1 MRTRLGMAGLA
12 TLAALWSGVAVS
24 AEIPKSAE
32 VQESGKLAI
41 ANTLDYAPF
50 EYLDAEGK
58 QAGII
63 VEMAGEVA
71 KLVGAELDIQR
82 TPFPS
87 MIPGLA
93 AGRFKIAW
101 ETFSANARTPGT
113 GRFRHVPEGRRRG
126 IDHRRKR
133 RTASAASRRFAASAS
148 AFRPAARSDFLV
160 DKLSKECTD
169 KGQAAIEKSVF
180 NSSTDIVQAVL
191 SDRVDAR
198 MDDATASSYFEV
210 TSKGQ
215 LVVLPTLYDVA
226 PLGMAIAKNDK
237 ATADMMVAALAELFS
252 NGTYQAVLDKYG
264 MGAYAIKE
272 PYFVD
277 SMDRCGRLNDGGA
290 RRPDRAPSADVSG
303 EAVDELAARTE
314 PDPAGGRSAC

>member
-1 MRTRLGMAGLA
+1 MTKHLSQLAGLG
-12 TLAALWSGVAVS
+12 LASVVAAWSAAAVAADV
-24 AEIPKSAE
+24 PKSPE
-32 VQESGKLAI
+32 VEQSGSLAV

-50 EYLDAEGK
+50 EYIDADGK
-58 QAGII
+58 QTGII
-63 VEMAGEVA
+63 IELAGEVA
-71 KLVGAELDIQR
+71 KLMGVKLDVQR

-101 ETFSANARTPGT
+101 ETFSAN
-113 GRFRHVPEGRRRG
+113 PERLAQVDFVMFIKAG
-126 IDHRRKR
+126 I
-133 RTASAASRRFAASAS
+133 AASTSPEKKDSFTGDMPLCGKRIGVSAGT
-148 AFRPAARSDFLV
+148 ASDFLV

-169 KGQAAIEKSVF
+169 KGQPAIEKSVF

-237 ATADMMVAALAELFS
+237 ATADMMVAALAELFK

-272 PYFVD
+272 PYFVG
-277 SMDRCGRLNDGGA
+277 SMDAL
-290 RRPDRAPSADVSG
+290 RAD
-303 EAVDELAARTE
+303 
-314 PDPAGGRSAC
+314 

>member
-101 ETFSANARTPGT
+101 ETFSATPERLEQVDFVMFLKAG
-113 GRFRHVPEGRRRG
+113 V
-126 IDHRRKR
+126 
-133 RTASAASRRFAASAS
+133 AASTSPEKRDSFSGELPLCGKRVGVSAGS
-148 AFRPAARSDFLV
+148 ASDFLV
-160 DKLSKECTD
+160 DKLGKECTD
-169 KGQAAIEKSVF
+169 NGQAAIEKSVF

-210 TSKGQ
+210 TSNGQ

-237 ATADMMVAALAELFS
+237 GTADMMVAALAELFS

-272 PYFVD
+272 PYFVG
-277 SMDRCGRLNDGGA
+277 SMDML
-290 RRPDRAPSADVSG
+290 RAD
-303 EAVDELAARTE
+303 
-314 PDPAGGRSAC
+314 

>member
-1 MRTRLGMAGLA
+1 MNAYLRTASLALAISTMAWGGVSRA
-12 TLAALWSGVAVS
+12 AEVAKSTDVKQSGTLAV
-24 AEIPKSAE
+24 
-32 VQESGKLAI
+32 

-50 EYLDAEGK
+50 EYLDADGK
-58 QAGII
+58 QTGII
-63 VEMAGEVA
+63 IELAGEVA
-71 KLVGAELDIQR
+71 KLVDAKLDVQR

-101 ETFSANARTPGT
+101 ETFSATPERLKQVDFVMFLKAGLAVST
-113 GRFRHVPEGRRRG
+113 SPDKKASFSGDTPLCG
-126 IDHRRKR
+126 KR
-133 RTASAASRRFAASAS
+133 IGVSAGSA
-148 AFRPAARSDFLV
+148 SDFLV
-160 DKLSKECTD
+160 DKLGKECTD

-215 LVVLPTLYDVA
+215 LVVLPTLYEVA
-226 PLGMAIAKNDK
+226 PLGMAIAKDDK
-237 ATADMMVAALAELFS
+237 ETADMMVGALAELFK
-252 NGTYQAVLDKYG
+252 NGTYKAILDKYG

-272 PYFVD
+272 PYFVGT
-277 SMDRCGRLNDGGA
+277 MNAL
-290 RRPDRAPSADVSG
+290 RA
-303 EAVDELAARTE
+303 E
-314 PDPAGGRSAC
+314 

>member
-1 MRTRLGMAGLA
+1 MNAYLRMTGLA
-12 TLAALWSGVAVS
+12 LAISTMAWGGVSRAAEVAKSTEVKQSGTLAV
-24 AEIPKSAE
+24 
-32 VQESGKLAI
+32 

-50 EYLDAEGK
+50 EYLDADGK
-58 QAGII
+58 QTGII
-63 VEMAGEVA
+63 IELAGEVA
-71 KLVGAELDIQR
+71 KLVDAKLDVQR

-101 ETFSANARTPGT
+101 ETFSATPERLKQVDFVMFLKAGLAVST
-113 GRFRHVPEGRRRG
+113 SPDKKASFSGDTPLCG
-126 IDHRRKR
+126 KR
-133 RTASAASRRFAASAS
+133 IGVSAGSA
-148 AFRPAARSDFLV
+148 SDFLV

-198 MDDATASSYFEV
+198 MDDATASSYFEL

-226 PLGMAIAKNDK
+226 PLGMAIAKDDK
-237 ATADMMVAALAELFS
+237 ETADMMVAALAELFK
-252 NGTYQAVLDKYG
+252 NGTYKAILDRYG

-272 PYFVD
+272 PYFVGT
-277 SMDRCGRLNDGGA
+277 MDAL
-290 RRPDRAPSADVSG
+290 RA
-303 EAVDELAARTE
+303 E
-314 PDPAGGRSAC
+314 

>member
-1 MRTRLGMAGLA
+1 MKSYLKIAGLGLGA
-12 TLAALWSGVAVS
+12 LIAAWTSSAIAADVKPSPDVAS
-24 AEIPKSAE
+24 
-32 VQESGKLAI
+32 SGKLSI

-58 QAGII
+58 QTGII
-63 VEMAGEVA
+63 IELAGEVA
-71 KLVGAELDIQR
+71 KLVGAELDVQR

-101 ETFSANARTPGT
+101 ETFSANPDRLKQVDFVMFIKA
-113 GRFRHVPEGRRRG
+113 G
-126 IDHRRKR
+126 I
-133 RTASAASRRFAASAS
+133 AASTSPEKKDSFTGDMPLCGKRIGVSAGS
-148 AFRPAARSDFLV
+148 ASDFLV

-169 KGQAAIEKSVF
+169 KGQAEITKSVF

-198 MDDATASSYFEV
+198 MDDATSSSYFEV

-215 LVVLPTLYDVA
+215 LVVLPTLYDIA
-226 PLGMAIAKNDK
+226 PLGLAVAKDDP
-237 ATADMMVAALAELFS
+237 ATSDMMVAALAELFK
-252 NGTYQAVLDKYG
+252 NGKYQEILNKYG

-272 PYFVD
+272 PYFVN
-277 SMDRCGRLNDGGA
+277 SMDSL
-290 RRPDRAPSADVSG
+290 RAD
-303 EAVDELAARTE
+303 
-314 PDPAGGRSAC
+314 

>member
-1 MRTRLGMAGLA
+1 MEMRKNFLQIAGFGLA
-12 TLAALWSGVAVS
+12 AMAAVWGTTAVAGEVAKSPEVQQTGTLAV
-24 AEIPKSAE
+24 
-32 VQESGKLAI
+32 

-58 QAGII
+58 QTGII
-63 VEMAGEVA
+63 IELAGEVA
-71 KLVGAELDIQR
+71 KLLDAKLDVQR

-101 ETFSANARTPGT
+101 ETFSANPDRLGQVDFVMFLKA
-113 GRFRHVPEGRRRG
+113 G
-126 IDHRRKR
+126 I
-133 RTASAASRRFAASAS
+133 AASTTPDKKDSFTGDTPLCGKRIGVSAGS
-148 AFRPAARSDFLV
+148 ASDFLV

-169 KGQAAIEKSVF
+169 KGQKAIEKSVF

-191 SDRVDAR
+191 SDRLDAR

-237 ATADMMVAALAELFS
+237 ATADMMVGALAELFK
-252 NGTYQAVLDKYG
+252 NGAYKAVLDKYG

-272 PYFVD
+272 PYFVG
-277 SMDRCGRLNDGGA
+277 SMDAL
-290 RRPDRAPSADVSG
+290 RA
-303 EAVDELAARTE
+303 E
-314 PDPAGGRSAC
+314 

>member
-1 MRTRLGMAGLA
+1 MRTYLRAAGLA
-12 TLAALWSGVAVS
+12 LAALATAWSGLSKA
-24 AEIPKSAE
+24 ADIPKSAE
-32 VQESGKLAI
+32 VQQSGTLAV

-50 EYLDAEGK
+50 EYLDADGK
-58 QAGII
+58 QTGII
-63 VEMAGEVA
+63 IELAGEVA
-71 KLVGAELDIQR
+71 KLVGAKLDVQR

-101 ETFSANARTPGT
+101 ETFSATPERLKQVDFIMYLKAGLAVST
-113 GRFRHVPEGRRRG
+113 SPDKKASFSGEAPLCG
-126 IDHRRKR
+126 KR
-133 RTASAASRRFAASAS
+133 IGVSAGSA
-148 AFRPAARSDFLV
+148 SDFLV

-169 KGQAAIEKSVF
+169 KGQKAIEKSVF

-215 LVVLPTLYDVA
+215 LLVLPTLYDVA
-226 PLGMAIAKNDK
+226 PLGLAIAKDDK
-237 ATADMMVAALAELFS
+237 GTSDMMVAALSELFK
-252 NGTYQAVLDKYG
+252 NGTYKAILEKYG

-272 PYFVD
+272 PYFVN
-277 SMDRCGRLNDGGA
+277 SMDAL
-290 RRPDRAPSADVSG
+290 RAD
-303 EAVDELAARTE
+303 
-314 PDPAGGRSAC
+314 

>member
-1 MRTRLGMAGLA
+1 MNAYLRTASLALAISTMAWGGISRA
-12 TLAALWSGVAVS
+12 AEVAKSTDVKQSGTLAV
-24 AEIPKSAE
+24 
-32 VQESGKLAI
+32 

-50 EYLDAEGK
+50 EYLDADGK
-58 QAGII
+58 QTGII
-63 VEMAGEVA
+63 IELAGEVA
-71 KLVGAELDIQR
+71 KLVDAKLDVQR

-101 ETFSANARTPGT
+101 ETFSATPERLKQVDFVMFLKAGLAVST
-113 GRFRHVPEGRRRG
+113 SPDKKASFSGDTPLCG
-126 IDHRRKR
+126 KR
-133 RTASAASRRFAASAS
+133 IGVSAGSA
-148 AFRPAARSDFLV
+148 SDFLV
-160 DKLSKECTD
+160 DKLGKECTD

-215 LVVLPTLYDVA
+215 LVVLPTLYEVA
-226 PLGMAIAKNDK
+226 PLGMAIAKDDK
-237 ATADMMVAALAELFS
+237 ETADMMVGALAELFK
-252 NGTYQAVLDKYG
+252 NGTYKAILDKYG

-272 PYFVD
+272 PYFVGT
-277 SMDRCGRLNDGGA
+277 MDAL
-290 RRPDRAPSADVSG
+290 RA
-303 EAVDELAARTE
+303 E
-314 PDPAGGRSAC
+314 

>member
-1 MRTRLGMAGLA
+1 MNAYLRMTSLALAISTMAWGGVSQA
-12 TLAALWSGVAVS
+12 AEVTKSTDVKQSGTLAV
-24 AEIPKSAE
+24 
-32 VQESGKLAI
+32 

-50 EYLDAEGK
+50 EYLDADGK
-58 QAGII
+58 QTGII
-63 VEMAGEVA
+63 IELAGEVA
-71 KLVGAELDIQR
+71 KLVDAKLDVQR

-101 ETFSANARTPGT
+101 ETFSATPERLKQVDFVMFLKAGLAVST
-113 GRFRHVPEGRRRG
+113 SPDKKASFSGDTPLCG
-126 IDHRRKR
+126 KR
-133 RTASAASRRFAASAS
+133 IGVSAGSA
-148 AFRPAARSDFLV
+148 SDFLV
-160 DKLSKECTD
+160 DKLSKDCTD

-226 PLGMAIAKNDK
+226 PLGMAIAKDDK
-237 ATADMMVAALAELFS
+237 ETADMMVAALAELFK
-252 NGTYQAVLDKYG
+252 NGTYKAILEKYG

-272 PYFVD
+272 PYFVGT
-277 SMDRCGRLNDGGA
+277 MDAL
-290 RRPDRAPSADVSG
+290 RA
-303 EAVDELAARTE
+303 E
-314 PDPAGGRSAC
+314 

>member
-1 MRTRLGMAGLA
+1 MTKHLFKLAGLGLA
-12 TLAALWSGVAVS
+12 SVVGAWSATAVAADVPKSPEVEQSGTLAV
-24 AEIPKSAE
+24 
-32 VQESGKLAI
+32 

-50 EYLDAEGK
+50 EYIDADGK
-58 QAGII
+58 QTGII
-63 VEMAGEVA
+63 IELAGEVA
-71 KLVGAELDIQR
+71 KLMGVKLDVQR

-101 ETFSANARTPGT
+101 ETFSAN
-113 GRFRHVPEGRRRG
+113 PERLTQVDFVMFIKAG
-126 IDHRRKR
+126 I
-133 RTASAASRRFAASAS
+133 AASTTPEKKASFTGDMPLCGKRIGVS
-148 AFRPAARSDFLV
+148 AGTASDFLV

-169 KGQAAIEKSVF
+169 KGQGAIEKSVF

-237 ATADMMVAALAELFS
+237 ATADMMVAALAELFG

-272 PYFVD
+272 PYFVG
-277 SMDRCGRLNDGGA
+277 SMEAL
-290 RRPDRAPSADVSG
+290 RAD
-303 EAVDELAARTE
+303 
-314 PDPAGGRSAC
+314 

>member
-1 MRTRLGMAGLA
+1 MKSYLKMAGLGLGA
-12 TLAALWSGVAVS
+12 LIAAWSSS
-24 AEIPKSAE
+24 AISAE
-32 VQESGKLAI
+32 VKPSPEVASSGKLSV

-58 QAGII
+58 QTGII
-63 VEMAGEVA
+63 VELAAEVA
-71 KLVGAELDIQR
+71 KLVNAELDIQR

-101 ETFSANARTPGT
+101 ETFSANPDRLKQVDFVMFIKA
-113 GRFRHVPEGRRRG
+113 G
-126 IDHRRKR
+126 I
-133 RTASAASRRFAASAS
+133 AASTSPEKKDSFAGDMPLCGKRIGVSAGS
-148 AFRPAARSDFLV
+148 ASDFLV
-160 DKLSKECTD
+160 DTLSKNCTD
-169 KGQAAIEKSVF
+169 KGQKAIEKSVF

-226 PLGMAIAKNDK
+226 PLGLAIAKDDP
-237 ATADMMVAALAELFS
+237 ATSDMMVGALAELFK
-252 NGTYQAVLDKYG
+252 NGKYQEILNKYG

-272 PYFVD
+272 PYFVNNMD
-277 SMDRCGRLNDGGA
+277 SL
-290 RRPDRAPSADVSG
+290 RAD
-303 EAVDELAARTE
+303 
-314 PDPAGGRSAC
+314 

>member
-1 MRTRLGMAGLA
+1 MRTYLRMASLA
-12 TLAALWSGVAVS
+12 VAAFATAWSGFSKA

-32 VQESGKLAI
+32 VQQSGTLAV

-50 EYLDAEGK
+50 EYLDADGK
-58 QAGII
+58 QTGII
-63 VEMAGEVA
+63 IELAGEVA
-71 KLVGAELDIQR
+71 KLAGAKLDVQR

-101 ETFSANARTPGT
+101 ETFSATPERLKQVDFVMFLKAGLAVST
-113 GRFRHVPEGRRRG
+113 SPDKKASFSGETPLCG
-126 IDHRRKR
+126 KR
-133 RTASAASRRFAASAS
+133 IGVSAGSA
-148 AFRPAARSDFLV
+148 SDFLV

-215 LVVLPTLYDVA
+215 LIVLPTLYDVA
-226 PLGMAIAKNDK
+226 PLGLAIAKDDK
-237 ATADMMVAALAELFS
+237 GTADMMVAALAELFK
-252 NGTYQAVLDKYG
+252 NGSYKAVLEKYG

-272 PYFVD
+272 PYFVN
-277 SMDRCGRLNDGGA
+277 SMDAL
-290 RRPDRAPSADVSG
+290 RAD
-303 EAVDELAARTE
+303 
-314 PDPAGGRSAC
+314 

>member
-1 MRTRLGMAGLA
+1 MKSYLKIAGIGLGVLFTA
-12 TLAALWSGVAVS
+12 WSSSAIS
-24 AEIPKSAE
+24 AEIKRSPE
-32 VQESGKLAI
+32 VESTGKLSV

-50 EYLDAEGK
+50 EYLDADGK

-63 VEMAGEVA
+63 VELAGEVA
-71 KLVGAELDIQR
+71 KQVNAELDIQR

-101 ETFSANARTPGT
+101 ETFSANPDRLKQVDFVMFIKA
-113 GRFRHVPEGRRRG
+113 G
-126 IDHRRKR
+126 I
-133 RTASAASRRFAASAS
+133 AASTSPEKKESFTGDLPLCGKRVGVSAGS
-148 AFRPAARSDFLV
+148 ASDFLV

-226 PLGMAIAKNDK
+226 PLGLAIAKDDP
-237 ATADMMVAALAELFS
+237 ATSDMMVAALAELFK
-252 NGTYQAVLDKYG
+252 NGKYQEILDKYG
-264 MGAYAIKE
+264 MGAYAIKK
-272 PYFVD
+272 PYFVN
-277 SMDRCGRLNDGGA
+277 SMGSL
-290 RRPDRAPSADVSG
+290 RA
-303 EAVDELAARTE
+303 E
-314 PDPAGGRSAC
+314 

>member
-1 MRTRLGMAGLA
+1 MASLA
-12 TLAALWSGVAVS
+12 LAAFATSWSGFSTA
-24 AEIPKSAE
+24 AEVPKSAE
-32 VQESGKLAI
+32 VQQTGTLAV

-50 EYLDAEGK
+50 EYLDADGK
-58 QAGII
+58 QTGII
-63 VEMAGEVA
+63 IELAGEVA
-71 KLVGAELDIQR
+71 KLVGAKLDVQR

-101 ETFSANARTPGT
+101 ETFSATPERLKQVDFVMFLKAGLAVST
-113 GRFRHVPEGRRRG
+113 SPDKKASFSGDTPLCG
-126 IDHRRKR
+126 KR
-133 RTASAASRRFAASAS
+133 IGVSAGSA
-148 AFRPAARSDFLV
+148 SDFLV

-169 KGQAAIEKSVF
+169 KGQKAIEKSVF

-226 PLGMAIAKNDK
+226 PLGLAIAKDDK
-237 ATADMMVAALAELFS
+237 GTADMMVAALSELFKS
-252 NGTYQAVLDKYG
+252 GTYKTILEKYG

-272 PYFVD
+272 PYFVN
-277 SMDRCGRLNDGGA
+277 SMDAL
-290 RRPDRAPSADVSG
+290 RAD
-303 EAVDELAARTE
+303 
-314 PDPAGGRSAC
+314 

>member
-1 MRTRLGMAGLA
+1 MNAYLRMTGLA
-12 TLAALWSGVAVS
+12 LAISTMAWGGASQAAEVAKSTDVKQNGTLAV
-24 AEIPKSAE
+24 
-32 VQESGKLAI
+32 

-50 EYLDAEGK
+50 EYLDADGK
-58 QAGII
+58 QTGII
-63 VEMAGEVA
+63 IELAGEVA
-71 KLVGAELDIQR
+71 KLVDAKLDVQR

-101 ETFSANARTPGT
+101 ETFSATPERLKQVDFVMFLKAGLAVST
-113 GRFRHVPEGRRRG
+113 SPDKKASFGGDTPLCG
-126 IDHRRKR
+126 KR
-133 RTASAASRRFAASAS
+133 IGVSAGSA
-148 AFRPAARSDFLV
+148 SDFLV
-160 DKLSKECTD
+160 DKLGKECTD

-226 PLGMAIAKNDK
+226 PLGMAIAKDDK
-237 ATADMMVAALAELFS
+237 ETADMMVAALAELFK
-252 NGTYQAVLDKYG
+252 NGTYKAILDRYG

-272 PYFVD
+272 PYFVGT
-277 SMDRCGRLNDGGA
+277 MEAL
-290 RRPDRAPSADVSG
+290 RA
-303 EAVDELAARTE
+303 E
-314 PDPAGGRSAC
+314 

>member
-1 MRTRLGMAGLA
+1 MTGLA
-12 TLAALWSGVAVS
+12 LAISTVAWGGVSRAAEVAKSTEVKQSGTLAV
-24 AEIPKSAE
+24 
-32 VQESGKLAI
+32 

-50 EYLDAEGK
+50 EYLDADGK
-58 QAGII
+58 QTGII
-63 VEMAGEVA
+63 IELAGEVA
-71 KLVGAELDIQR
+71 KLVDAKLDVQR

-101 ETFSANARTPGT
+101 ETFSATPERLKQVDFVMFLKAGLAVST
-113 GRFRHVPEGRRRG
+113 SPDKKASFSGDTPLCG
-126 IDHRRKR
+126 KR
-133 RTASAASRRFAASAS
+133 IGVSAGSA
-148 AFRPAARSDFLV
+148 SDFLV

-226 PLGMAIAKNDK
+226 PLGMAIAKDDK
-237 ATADMMVAALAELFS
+237 ETADMMVAALAELFK
-252 NGTYQAVLDKYG
+252 NGTYKAILDRYG

-272 PYFVD
+272 PYFVGT
-277 SMDRCGRLNDGGA
+277 MDAL
-290 RRPDRAPSADVSG
+290 RA
-303 EAVDELAARTE
+303 E
-314 PDPAGGRSAC
+314 

>member
-1 MRTRLGMAGLA
+1 MKTYLKIAGLG
-12 TLAALWSGVAVS
+12 LAALFAALSSTAL
-24 AEIPKSAE
+24 AE
-32 VQESGKLAI
+32 VKASPEVQSSGKLSV

-50 EYLDAEGK
+50 EYLDADGK
-58 QAGII
+58 QTGII
-63 VEMAGEVA
+63 VELAGEVA

-101 ETFSANARTPGT
+101 ETFSANPDRLKQVDFVMFIKA
-113 GRFRHVPEGRRRG
+113 G
-126 IDHRRKR
+126 I
-133 RTASAASRRFAASAS
+133 AASTSPEKKDSFSGDMPLCGKRIGVSAGS
-148 AFRPAARSDFLV
+148 ASDFLV

-169 KGQAAIEKSVF
+169 KGQAEITKSVF

-198 MDDATASSYFEV
+198 MDDATSSSYFEV

-215 LVVLPTLYDVA
+215 LVVLPTLYDIA
-226 PLGMAIAKNDK
+226 PLGLAIAKDDP
-237 ATADMMVAALAELFS
+237 ATADMMVSALAELFK
-252 NGTYQAVLDKYG
+252 NGKYQEILNKYG

-272 PYFVD
+272 PYFVN
-277 SMDRCGRLNDGGA
+277 SMDSL
-290 RRPDRAPSADVSG
+290 RAD
-303 EAVDELAARTE
+303 
-314 PDPAGGRSAC
+314 

>member
-1 MRTRLGMAGLA
+1 MNAYLRTASLALAISTMAWGGVSRA
-12 TLAALWSGVAVS
+12 AEVAKSTDVKQSGTLAV
-24 AEIPKSAE
+24 
-32 VQESGKLAI
+32 

-50 EYLDAEGK
+50 EYLDADGK
-58 QAGII
+58 QTGII
-63 VEMAGEVA
+63 IELAGEVA
-71 KLVGAELDIQR
+71 KLVDAKLDVQR

-101 ETFSANARTPGT
+101 ETFSATPERLKQVDFVMFLKAGLAVST
-113 GRFRHVPEGRRRG
+113 SPDKKASFSGDTPLCG
-126 IDHRRKR
+126 KR
-133 RTASAASRRFAASAS
+133 IGVSAGSA
-148 AFRPAARSDFLV
+148 SDFLV
-160 DKLSKECTD
+160 DKLGKECTD

-215 LVVLPTLYDVA
+215 LVVLPTLYEVA
-226 PLGMAIAKNDK
+226 PLGMAIAKDDK
-237 ATADMMVAALAELFS
+237 ETADMMVGALAELFK
-252 NGTYQAVLDKYG
+252 NGTYKAILDKYG

-272 PYFVD
+272 PYFVGT
-277 SMDRCGRLNDGGA
+277 MDAL
-290 RRPDRAPSADVSG
+290 RA
-303 EAVDELAARTE
+303 E
-314 PDPAGGRSAC
+314 